1 MRLFLFDASTPMS
14 CSCAIKRHKGIKKL
28 DKENTVQEGFVKV
41 YGADVIVKINGTI
54 EKISAKMVFYSRNP
68 KTNRYCVNLHYG
80 EDKTEGWYKFFVRKN
95 MRGNPL
101 KN

>member
-1 MRLFLFDASTPMS
+1 M
-14 CSCAIKRHKGIKKL
+14 
-28 DKENTVQEGFVKV
+28 QEGFVKV

-80 EDKTEGWYKFFVRKN
+80 EDKTEGWVQVFCQEEYERKPAEELAKSICEGKITDLTGYLAE
-95 MRGNPL
+95 RRI
-101 KN
+101 